1 MAQFDVYSI
10 EGHGLVVD
18 CQSDLLSDLRSR
30 VVSPL
35 REPDEPSVSKSRLN
49 PLVTMHRTEYRV
61 AIQFLRAVDVRR
73 LREKV
78 GSLLNYE
85 YDLKAAIDMVVS
97 GL

>member
-10 EGHGLVVD
+10 EGQGLVVD

-30 VVSPL
+30 VVAPL

-49 PLVTMHRTEYRV
+49 PLVKMHRTEYRV
-61 AIQFLRAVDVRR
+61 AIQFLRAVDDRR
-73 LREKV
+73 LGEKV
-78 GSLLNYE
+78 GSLLDYE
-85 YDLKAAIDMVVS
+85 YNLKAAIDMVVS